1 MSVSLSQRH
10 RVIWLWALG
19 YFIFYTPYAALVKL
33 MAMEGRWPTGVPL
46 LPLSLLATVATLLT
60 IVTILGWW
68 RYAMVPTRPLLIS
81 GAGTALIIAS
91 TTLAYTFAGVSVILA
106 LLLMRGGVLIIAP
119 TVDALL
125 RRKVRWFSWAA
136 LIVSLSAVGLAIY
149 AAQNKT
155 VTGVVLLNLAAYLTG
170 YSMRLPCMTYVGK
183 VDDKEVTRRYFVTE
197 ILVAASLLVT
207 VPALLALGGVTA
219 LRHGYAEFSVNTL
232 TIGFFYACLYT
243 FCTLIYLDRRENT
256 FTIPL
261 FCGSSLLAGI
271 SASFLL
277 SQLAGFAG
285 PATADLIA
293 AAMMA
298 VALMCLSPLHHIP
311 EWCYAYARRT
321 LFVRTAGPR

>member
-1 MSVSLSQRH
+1 LSQRH

-19 YFIFYTPYAALVKL
+19 YFVFYTPYAALVKL
-33 MAMEGRWPTGVPL
+33 MAMEGRWTTGVPL

-68 RYAMVPTRPLLIS
+68 RYAMKPTLPLLIS

-91 TTLAYTFAGVSVILA
+91 TTLAYTFAGVSVLLA
-106 LLLMRGGVLIIAP
+106 LLLMRGGVLMIAP
-119 TVDALL
+119 IVDAAL
-125 RRKVRWFSWAA
+125 RRNVRWFSWAA
-136 LIVSLSAVGLAIY
+136 LLVSL
-149 AAQNKT
+149 T
-155 VTGVVLLNLAAYLTG
+155 AYLTG

-183 VDDKEVTRRYFVTE
+183 VDDREVTRRYFVTE

-207 VPALLALGGVTA
+207 VPAILALGGVSA
-219 LRHGYAEFSVNTL
+219 LRDGYSELSVNTL

-277 SQLAGFAG
+277 SRLAGFAG

-293 AAMMA
+293 AALMT

-321 LFVRTAGPR
+321 LRARTAGPL

>member
-68 RYAMVPTRPLLIS
+68 RYAIVPTRPLLIS

-125 RRKVRWFSWAA
+125 RRNVRWFSWAA
-136 LIVSLSAVGLAIY
+136 LIVSLSAVGVAI
-149 AAQNKT
+149 
-155 VTGVVLLNLAAYLTG
+155 
-170 YSMRLPCMTYVGK
+170 
-183 VDDKEVTRRYFVTE
+183 
-197 ILVAASLLVT
+197 
-207 VPALLALGGVTA
+207 
-219 LRHGYAEFSVNTL
+219 
-232 TIGFFYACLYT
+232 
-243 FCTLIYLDRRENT
+243 
-256 FTIPL
+256 
-261 FCGSSLLAGI
+261 
-271 SASFLL
+271 
-277 SQLAGFAG
+277 
-285 PATADLIA
+285 
-293 AAMMA
+293 
-298 VALMCLSPLHHIP
+298 
-311 EWCYAYARRT
+311 
-321 LFVRTAGPR
+321 